1 MFQQQNIAIRGA
13 GVVGLWQALTLARRG
28 HKVTV
33 CERSPVPFAHG
44 CSLYAGAMLAPNCE
58 KESAE
63 AVVRELGVRG
73 LALWRE
79 TYPGAMTN
87 GTLVVALKRDRVELD
102 RFARMTE
109 GHRRLSPVELAEAE
123 PALVDRFAGALY
135 YAEEGHLAPEPA
147 LHFLLEQAQAAGADI
162 RLSEGE
168 FPADADVVI
177 DCRGLAAKDRLPNL
191 RGVRGERIV
200 VKSREVNLSRPVRL
214 LHPRFP
220 LYVVPWGKGVYMIG
234 ATVIESEEIG
244 PITLRSALDL
254 LSAAYALDPAFAEAE
269 IVMQGAGA
277 RPAFPDN
284 RPRIIASERYIYVNG
299 LYRHGFLLAPVMAE
313 RVAEYIEAGAADPEV
328 FVADSR

>member
-1 MFQQQNIAIRGA
+1 MFEARKIAIRGA
-13 GVVGLWQALTLARRG
+13 GIVGLWQALTLARRG
-28 HKVTV
+28 HRVTL
-33 CERSPVPFAHG
+33 CERSPVPFMHG

-63 AVVRELGVRG
+63 IIVRELGRRG
-73 LALWRE
+73 LALWRDI
-79 TYPGAMTN
+79 YPGTVAN
-87 GTLVVALKRDRVELD
+87 GTLVVALHRDRAELD
-102 RFARMTE
+102 RFARMTD
-109 GHRRLSPVELAEAE
+109 GHRRLPPTELATSE
-123 PALVDRFAGALY
+123 PSLVDRFAGALY
-135 YAEEGHLAPEPA
+135 YAQEGHLSPEPA
-147 LHFLLEQAQAAGADI
+147 LHFLLEQAQAAGAEV
-162 RLSEGE
+162 RLGEGGV
-168 FPADADVVI
+168 PADANLII
-177 DCRGLAAKDRLPNL
+177 DCRGLAAKDRLPDL

-234 ATVIESEEIG
+234 ATVIESEEAG

-269 IVMQGAGA
+269 IVLQGAGA

-284 RPRIIASERYIYVNG
+284 RPRIMVAQRYIYVNG

-313 RVAEYIEAGAADPEV
+313 LVADHIETGATDPEV
-328 FVADSR
+328 FVADSS